1 MLVVGYF
8 YSEKTFKKQLVK
20 LNSLFFTANDCRKF
34 LHFFCAATIP
44 TQLKLYLLF
53 KINNL
58 YIFLI
63 SGLIIALCPVRE
75 QLSISH
81 KGHSMKKILALL
93 STAAC
98 IFGAGHANALLLPVG
113 PTAGLTNAQILG
125 GGWTQCYA
133 ASMSAFIGNNA
144 ENVLN
149 VCQGDYLMMAGRE
162 TGANSFIIAA
172 AALLTDATF
181 VTGTNSTT
189 HVANG
194 SNWWFSPNWSW
205 GFTALGDTVTN
216 NECDTSDS
224 PTSMCLH
231 TLNGAGGY
239 RINNITGLNN
249 STGYEK
255 VFFVANAANVPEP
268 ASLALLGLGLL
279 AFGVRRKRVA

>member
-1 MLVVGYF
+1 
-8 YSEKTFKKQLVK
+8 
-20 LNSLFFTANDCRKF
+20 
-34 LHFFCAATIP
+34 
-44 TQLKLYLLF
+44 
-53 KINNL
+53 
-58 YIFLI
+58 
-63 SGLIIALCPVRE
+63 
-75 QLSISH
+75 
-81 KGHSMKKILALL
+81 MKKILALL

-133 ASMSAFIGNNA
+133 ASMGAAIGNNA

-149 VCQGDYLMMAGRE
+149 ACSGDYLMMAGRE
-162 TGANSFIIAA
+162 TGSSSFIIAA
-172 AALLTDATF
+172 AALLSDTI
-181 VTGTNSTT
+181 VNTGQTANGT

-194 SNWWFSPNWSW
+194 SSWWFSPNWSW
-205 GFTALGDTVTN
+205 GFTAIGDTLN
-216 NECDTSDS
+216 NFQCTVGGSH

-231 TLNGAGGY
+231 TLSFTGGY
-239 RINNITGLNN
+239 RINNIEGLNG

-279 AFGVRRKRVA
+279 AFGVRRKRVD